1 MHCTRKKNASELCE
15 RRQQRWTCPNAVIRY
30 HSHVSLSGCCRE
42 KQKRHT
48 IVLLQFTVKTET
60 KRWYDF
66 PSVNEAMMGI
76 VRIYEEEIQRLNP
89 HMKTCTYDIEELFE
103 YIGGLGDI
111 SCLVLAPSTG
121 TYEPHGVHY

>member
-1 MHCTRKKNASELCE
+1 MS
-15 RRQQRWTCPNAVIRY
+15 
-30 HSHVSLSGCCRE
+30 VSLDDME
-42 KQKRHT
+42 KKQKRHT
-48 IVLLQFTVKTET
+48 IVLLQFTVKTDT

-89 HMKTCTYDIEELFE
+89 HMKSCTYTIDELFE

-111 SCLVLAPSTG
+111 SCLVLVPSTG
-121 TYEPHGVHY
+121 AYEPHGVKFIKDSIYELLNKQAK